1 MKHQYNQGD
10 IAQYTHYDGDRELFV
25 ITKVFERPGGLLYEV
40 HWLTDNTKHPCKIKD
55 LDDNLSVTLL
65 ARGQQ

>member
-10 IAQYTHYDGDRELFV
+10 MVQYTHHDGDRELFV
-25 ITKVFERPGGLLYEV
+25 ITKVFEGSVGLRYMV
-40 HWLTDNTKHPCKIKD
+40 HWFTDNTKHPCRIKD
-55 LDDNLSVTLL
+55 LDDNLSVTLV